1 MSETGTLVIEDFG
14 LLYKKFLILI
24 FVVLL
29 TRLKNIQTLTSIKCF
44 FRRYICIIILK
55 ETA

>member
-1 MSETGTLVIEDFG
+1 MSETGTLVKEDFG

-29 TRLKNIQTLTSIKCF
+29 TRLKNIETLRACTYLVLIE
-44 FRRYICIIILK
+44 YH
-55 ETA
+55 